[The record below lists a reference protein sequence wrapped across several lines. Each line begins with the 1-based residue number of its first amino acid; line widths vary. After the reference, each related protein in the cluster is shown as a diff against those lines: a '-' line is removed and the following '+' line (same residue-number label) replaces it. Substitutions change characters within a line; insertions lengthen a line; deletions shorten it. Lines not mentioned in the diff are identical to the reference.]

1 MLNNSIERADHRKV
15 RVEFLVEVGLSATV
29 TSTSPNDRR
38 GNVENVTL
46 AKLVNGPNC
55 DGRLGN
61 ERDRSR
67 PIMRNGGVLSK
78 IMRKYER
85 VTFLFQRFR
94 RLIRKIMCRSILRYK
109 NLNEI

>member
-1 MLNNSIERADHRKV
+1 MLNTSKSITRFGERGNRPKV
-15 RVEFLVEVGLSATV
+15 RSNSWPSSGVGLSATV

-61 ERDRSR
+61 ERGGSR
-67 PIMRNGGVLSK
+67 PIMRNEYVLSK
-78 IMRKYER
+78 VM
-85 VTFLFQRFR
+85 
-94 RLIRKIMCRSILRYK
+94 
-109 NLNEI
+109 